1 MTTLHLFSRSP
12 LLDAG
17 ALDGLSWVRGEDT
30 VLLTGA
36 AVEALRPGSAAAEL
50 LTQLPAEAALYALA
64 EDVQARRLQLA
75 RAVTLIDYPTF
86 VDLSVSCAKVISW
99 T

>member
-17 ALDGLSWVRGEDT
+17 ALDGLSWVRREDAI
-30 VLLTGA
+30 LLTGA

-50 LTQLPAEAALYALA
+50 LTQLPAESTLYALA
-64 EDVQARRLQLA
+64 EDVQARRLQSE

>member
-1 MTTLHLFSRSP
+1 MTTLHLFSRSL

-17 ALDGLSWVRGEDT
+17 ALDGLSWVGSEDT

-36 AVEALRPGSAAAEL
+36 AVEALRPGSVAAERL
-50 LTQLPAEAALYALA
+50 ARLPAEAALYALA
-64 EDVQARRLQLA
+64 EDVQARRLHPE